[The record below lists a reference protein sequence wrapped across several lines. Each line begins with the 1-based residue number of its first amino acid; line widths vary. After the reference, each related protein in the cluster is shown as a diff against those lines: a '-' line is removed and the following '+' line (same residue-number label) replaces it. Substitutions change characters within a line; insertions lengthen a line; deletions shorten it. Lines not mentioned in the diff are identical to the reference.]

1 MNGLDERIARVP
13 TGPELPS
20 GAAAHAGSAGLAG
33 GPEVAT
39 VRPAAVAGPV
49 SFGVKLRAYFQ
60 LLKFRL
66 SLTVAFSSAIGYALG
81 GRGELDWGRA
91 ALVMLGGLL
100 VTGAANIINQ
110 IHERDLDKLMKRTAN
125 RPLPLGLVSPA
136 EAWAFC
142 VVLGLSGL
150 ALLAY
155 YFNPL
160 TAALSLLSL
169 ILYGF
174 IYTPLKTISP
184 VCVAV
189 GAVPGGL
196 PPLIGWVA
204 ATGYIGVEAWIL
216 FGIQFMWQFPHFWAI
231 AWVADEDYKAAGF
244 KMLPSPGNRDLRTAF
259 QIMTYTVLLIP
270 LSLLPLEFGIA
281 GKVSAMVA
289 VLAGV
294 GFLILTLQLM
304 RTQSRKAAL
313 GIMFGSFLYL
323 PIVQIALVL
332 DKL

>member
-1 MNGLDERIARVP
+1 MTKA
-13 TGPELPS
+13 
-20 GAAAHAGSAGLAG
+20 
-33 GPEVAT
+33 
-39 VRPAAVAGPV
+39 
-49 SFGVKLRAYFQ
+49 RAYFQ

-66 SLTVAFSSAIGYALG
+66 SFTVAFSSALGYLLGAREFSWSKAL
-81 GRGELDWGRA
+81 
-91 ALVMLGGLL
+91 LVLLGGLL
-100 VTGAANIINQ
+100 VTGSANIINQ
-110 IHERDLDKLMKRTAN
+110 VFEKDLDKLMRRTEA
-125 RPLPLGLVSPA
+125 RPLPTGAISPN

-142 VVLGLSGL
+142 VGLGLVGL

-174 IYTPLKTISP
+174 IYTPLKTVSP

-189 GAVPGGL
+189 GAIPGGL

-204 ATGYIGVEAWIL
+204 ATGYVGEPAWVL

-231 AWVADEDYKAAGF
+231 AWVADEDYKRAGF
-244 KMLPSPGNRDLRTAF
+244 KMLPSPGERDLRTAF

-270 LSLLPLEFGIA
+270 VSLLPLVLGIS
-281 GKVSAMVA
+281 GRIS
-289 VLAGV
+289 AGV
-294 GFLILTLQLM
+294 ALVCGVLFLLMTVQLM
-304 RTQSRKAAL
+304 RTQDRKAAL
-313 GIMFGSFLYL
+313 SIMFASFLYL

-332 DKL
+332 DKV